1 MASSAAAATGPSE
14 EFRYPGNR
22 LGLPEDGQG
31 SAATWGGRLLALLVD
46 WLIAGLIASVVMGQP
61 MWAGGT
67 DYSLMHSTV
76 FFATTAILTGL
87 AGGTIGHRICGLRVV
102 PVRDR
107 KTYTAPPGLLAGI
120 IRALLISFLIPA
132 VIFDRD
138 RRGLHD
144 LAARTVVVLR

>member
-1 MASSAAAATGPSE
+1 MASSAAAATGPTE

-22 LGLPEDGQG
+22 LGLPADGPG
-31 SAATWGGRLLALLVD
+31 SVATWGRRVVALLID
-46 WLIAGLIASVVMGQP
+46 WLIAGLIASVVMGRP
-61 MWAGGT
+61 MWAGGS
-67 DYSLMHSTV
+67 DFGVMHSAI
-76 FFATTAILTGL
+76 FAVTTGILTGL
-87 AGGTIGHRICGLRVV
+87 AGATIGHRICDLRVV

-107 KTYTAPPGLLAGI
+107 KTYTAPPGVLAGI
-120 IRALLISFLIPA
+120 LRALLVSLLIPA